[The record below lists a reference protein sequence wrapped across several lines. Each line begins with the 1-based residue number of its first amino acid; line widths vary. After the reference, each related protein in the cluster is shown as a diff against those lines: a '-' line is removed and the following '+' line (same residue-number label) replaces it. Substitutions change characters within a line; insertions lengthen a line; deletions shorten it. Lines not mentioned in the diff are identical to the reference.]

1 MNASVASLS
10 PLLIFFEVIQW
21 FHADGNFIFPADF
34 QEKNQ
39 TVRDFVWNHDT
50 VAISWK
56 IMTVIW
62 PWLKS
67 FSGMIMHKIVQTIFS
82 RQMFI
87 SVVSSLVLCMYKFV
101 LNLFYLLLYS
111 VSLAGL
117 GNFMLPVGLSEWKIT
132 TGHPILLDN
141 YVLKEHLRLK
151 SSKYLMTFSPV
162 NPKIRRS

>member
-21 FHADGNFIFPADF
+21 FHADGNFIFAADF

-117 GNFMLPVGLSEWKIT
+117 GNFTLPVGLSEWKIT
-132 TGHPILLDN
+132 TGHPISTEQLCFKRTFEAKI
-141 YVLKEHLRLK
+141 LKIFNDIQP
-151 SSKYLMTFSPV
+151 SQ
-162 NPKIRRS
+162 PKN